1 MISDIE
7 SLMSDLMSDETPV
20 DKRDFL
26 IEKVKNGEAISQ
38 SKTPWTIKRL
48 QKASDKVI
56 DKLYERSADPP
67 SKSMKKRL

>member
-7 SLMSDLMSDETPV
+7 SLMSDLMSDEIPV

-26 IEKVKNGEAISQ
+26 IERVKNGEFISI

-56 DKLYERSADPP
+56 DKLYEKSADPHHQ
-67 SKSMKKRL
+67 SQ